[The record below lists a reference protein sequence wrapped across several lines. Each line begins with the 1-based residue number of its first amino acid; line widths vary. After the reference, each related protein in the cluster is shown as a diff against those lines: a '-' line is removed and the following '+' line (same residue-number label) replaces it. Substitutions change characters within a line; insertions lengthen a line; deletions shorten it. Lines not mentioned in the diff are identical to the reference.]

1 MFQKPYIPQKPRYT
15 QPIVISP
22 DGFGW
27 SRQGGP
33 VRSRRLGVFTENDM
47 AIELVPWAE
56 DGTFH
61 SQLAEGDKRP
71 TLMFTMAGSFSSD
84 GLHFGAL
91 TGIWAEPRESI
102 QLVSTRASEP
112 RTDR

>member
-33 VRSRRLGVFTENDM
+33 VRSRRLGVFTESDM
-47 AIELVPWAE
+47 AIELVAWAE

-71 TLMFTMAGSFSSD
+71 TLMFTTAGSFSCD
-84 GLHFGAL
+84 GPHFGAL
-91 TGIWAEPRESI
+91 TGIWADAGESVQLHAPPR
-102 QLVSTRASEP
+102 SEHP
-112 RTDR
+112 